1 MKNTLGCVRRADE
14 DFALIQPGDRVA
26 VGVSGGKDS
35 FLLLEALRLY
45 QMFSHKHYDLCAITV
60 DPGFGFDASPL
71 AEYCARHG
79 IPFHLVEGAV
89 VETAN
94 SLAKPGKSPCSLCAK
109 MRRGAL
115 NAKAGELGY
124 NKVALAHHRNDA
136 LETFLLSMFFEG
148 RLNTLAPKSYLQR
161 ADLTVI
167 RPFLYL
173 EEKHIKGVVKQLQLP
188 IIASPCPFDGHTKRE
203 TMKQYLKDLRQQFP
217 RADEMMFFALS
228 NTDGYHLWDQYK
240 QPVSPK

>member
-1 MKNTLGCVRRADE
+1 MKYTLGCVRKADD
-14 DFALIQPGDRVA
+14 DFALIQPGDSIA

-35 FLLLEALRLY
+35 MLCLEALRLY
-45 QMFSHKHYDLCAITV
+45 QMFSHKQYSLCAITV
-60 DPGFGFDASPL
+60 DPGYGFDPAPL
-71 AEYCARHG
+71 AQYCQMHS
-79 IPFHLVEGAV
+79 IPFHFAPGAV

-94 SLAKPGKSPCSLCAK
+94 ALAKPGKSPCSLCAK

-115 NAKAGELGY
+115 NAKAKALGC
-124 NKVALAHHRNDA
+124 NKVALAHHRDDA
-136 LETFLLSMFFEG
+136 LETFLLSMFYEG

-173 EEKHIKGVVKQLQLP
+173 EEKHIQGAVRQLGLPVVP
-188 IIASPCPFDGHTKRE
+188 SPCPFDGHTKRE
-203 TMKQYLKDLRQQFP
+203 TMKQYLKELRKQFK

-240 QPVSPK
+240 QPPTT

>member
-1 MKNTLGCVRRADE
+1 MKYTLGCVRKADD
-14 DFALIQPGDRVA
+14 DFALIQPGDSVA

-35 FLLLEALRLY
+35 ILCLEALRLY
-45 QMFSHKHYDLCAITV
+45 QMFSHKQYSLCAVTV
-60 DPGFGFDASPL
+60 DPGYGFDPSPL
-71 AEYCARHG
+71 AAYCEAHG
-79 IPFHLVEGAV
+79 IPFHFAPGAV

-94 SLAKPGKSPCSLCAK
+94 TLAKPGKSPCSFCAK

-115 NAKAGELGY
+115 NAKAKALGC
-124 NKVALAHHRNDA
+124 NKVALAHHRDDA
-136 LETFLLSMFFEG
+136 LETFFLSMFYEG

-173 EEKHIKGVVKQLQLP
+173 EEAHIKGAVRRLGLPVVP
-188 IIASPCPFDGHTKRE
+188 SPCPFDGHTKRE
-203 TMKQYLKDLRQQFP
+203 TMKQYLKTLRRQFK

-228 NTDGYHLWDQYK
+228 NTEGYHLWDQYK
-240 QPVSPK
+240 QPSAT

>member
-1 MKNTLGCVRRADE
+1 MKQTLGCLRRADD
-14 DFALIQPGDRVA
+14 DFALLEPGDFVA

-35 FLLLEALRLY
+35 LLLLEALRLY
-45 QMFSHKHYDLCAITV
+45 QKFSHKDYRLCAVTV
-60 DPGFGFDASPL
+60 DPGFGFDPSPL
-71 AEYCARHG
+71 AAYCQANG
-79 IPFHLVEGAV
+79 ISYSLAPGQV

-94 SLAKPGKSPCSLCAK
+94 QLAKPGKSPCALCAK

-115 NAKAGELGY
+115 NAKAKALGC
-124 NKVALAHHRNDA
+124 NKVALAHHRDDA
-136 LETFLLSMFFEG
+136 LETFLLSMFYEG

-173 EEKHIKGVVKQLQLP
+173 EEKHIKGVVKKLGLP
-188 IIASPCPFDGHTKRE
+188 VQPSPCPFDGHTKRE
-203 TMKQYLKDLRQQFP
+203 RMKQFLKDLRRQFP

-228 NTDGYHLWDQYK
+228 NTDGYHLWDRYR
-240 QPVSPK
+240 SHE

>member
-60 DPGFGFDASPL
+60 DPGYGFDASPL

-79 IPFHLVEGAV
+79 IPFYLAEGAV

-136 LETFLLSMFFEG
+136 LETSSLQRRRALYTSGAKTVTFCLSRTNS
-148 RLNTLAPKSYLQR
+148 RLNAELFHKYITRSTIWEHEEAIQR
-161 ADLTVI
+161 ARR
-167 RPFLYL
+167 RPSGF
-173 EEKHIKGVVKQLQLP
+173 
-188 IIASPCPFDGHTKRE
+188 T
-203 TMKQYLKDLRQQFP
+203 
-217 RADEMMFFALS
+217 
-228 NTDGYHLWDQYK
+228 
-240 QPVSPK
+240 

>member
-1 MKNTLGCVRRADE
+1 MKYTLGCVRKADE
-14 DFALIQPGDRVA
+14 DFSLIQPGDFVA

-35 FLLLEALRLY
+35 MLCLEALRLY
-45 QMFSHKHYDLCAITV
+45 QLFSHKQYSLCAITV
-60 DPGFGFDASPL
+60 DPGYGFDPSPL
-71 AEYCARHG
+71 SSYCKEHE
-79 IPFHLVEGAV
+79 IPFYFAPGAV

-115 NAKAGELGY
+115 NAKAKELGC
-124 NKVALAHHRNDA
+124 NKVALAHHRDDA

-161 ADLTVI
+161 VDLTVI

-173 EEKHIKGVVKQLQLP
+173 EEKHIKGVVRQLSLP
-188 IIASPCPFDGHTKRE
+188 IVPSPCPFDGHTKRE
-203 TMKQYLKDLRQQFP
+203 TMKQYLKDLRKQFH
-217 RADEMMFFALS
+217 RADEMMYFALS
-228 NTDGYHLWDQYK
+228 NTEGYHLWDQYK
-240 QPVSPK
+240 QPKD